1 MSFSLVKKGN
11 LQHYLISFQKELLKT
26 ISKSTTV
33 TLLEDYTLK
42 TDGTSEGRAR
52 ELGHEMKPEPI
63 MNQLIFSIKFHVQED
78 TMQCGLLCFSLSNW
92 GFPNLTEGRKWG
104 EVFFPLVN
112 LPNLDPL
119 PRSISHRMITIC
131 LTTGYLR
138 LETTKG
144 KSSFVVSDWIEK
156 EPCWVEQTIFDQSM
170 KEMLSKKKSI
180 KLAEQKPYGAPSTT
194 TGARPK
200 TPRKELQN
208 ICFWNKN
215 KELWEAKAVEFNV
228 LIPSNMP
235 PIDDPQTK
243 SGSTARGGEPDFENQ
258 D

>member
-63 MNQLIFSIKFHVQED
+63 MNQLIFSIKFHVLED

-92 GFPNLTEGRKWG
+92 DFPNLTEGRKWG

-112 LPNLDPL
+112 LQNLDPL
-119 PRSISHRMITIC
+119 PRAISNRIITIG

-138 LETTKG
+138 L
-144 KSSFVVSDWIEK
+144 
-156 EPCWVEQTIFDQSM
+156 
-170 KEMLSKKKSI
+170 
-180 KLAEQKPYGAPSTT
+180 
-194 TGARPK
+194 
-200 TPRKELQN
+200 
-208 ICFWNKN
+208 
-215 KELWEAKAVEFNV
+215 
-228 LIPSNMP
+228 
-235 PIDDPQTK
+235 
-243 SGSTARGGEPDFENQ
+243 
-258 D
+258 